1 MGNEGLTTLPDFIQ
15 IKIYIVGSYFM
26 EAIFFIIRFP
36 FFLLGLPFL
45 ILWHFI
51 FALLC
56 TIVWL
61 ISPIV
66 FVVIFPF
73 KFLSAAF
80 SNNAR
85 EFTDWFGN
93 AVRDWIKRPLAVD
106 AWFTLDHYDGL
117 WNWLVN
123 GSKS

>member
-1 MGNEGLTTLPDFIQ
+1 
-15 IKIYIVGSYFM
+15 M
-26 EAIFFIIRFP
+26 EAIFFLIRFP
-36 FFLLGLPFL
+36 FFLLGLPFV

-85 EFTDWFGN
+85 EFTDWVGN
-93 AVRDWIKRPLAVD
+93 AVRDWTKRPLAVD
-106 AWFTLDHYDGL
+106 AWFTLYHYEGL

-123 GSKS
+123 GSKL